1 MFTNPNEVRHASVQM
16 QAYIWSYAEQLRQ
29 LTKQSLCCDQ
39 VRGAWHLYMLLS
51 SCASPWWPETHRKRT
66 YMWEYIICKPNMLYC
81 TILYLIGL
89 LYRHTIITSY
99 NFDRGGGLMRMCEF
113 LRGLVILNWSRKSY
127 TSKLKKA
134 QLVTVFT
141 GKLCSKFEL
150 AATPVRGRHQTGGR
164 TMGTR
169 LVVRRYNW

>member
-1 MFTNPNEVRHASVQM
+1 MRRLTTDILTWSHNLRFGGGITSAAKRIDWGLMFTNPNEVRHASVQM

-66 YMWEYIICKPNMLYC
+66 YMWEYIICRPNMLYC

-99 NFDRGGGLMRMCEF
+99 NFDRGGGWCVCVSFWEAWWYWTDLENR
-113 LRGLVILNWSRKSY
+113 I
-127 TSKLKKA
+127 
-134 QLVTVFT
+134 
-141 GKLCSKFEL
+141 
-150 AATPVRGRHQTGGR
+150 HQ
-164 TMGTR
+164 
-169 LVVRRYNW
+169 N